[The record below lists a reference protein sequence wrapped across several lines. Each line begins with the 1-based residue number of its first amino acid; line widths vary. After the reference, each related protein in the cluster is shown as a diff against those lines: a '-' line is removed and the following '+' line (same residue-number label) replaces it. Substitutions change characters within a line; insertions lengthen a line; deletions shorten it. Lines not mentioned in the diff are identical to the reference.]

1 MFSNNQFEFYS
12 VDENYYLEV
21 LLKEDKYIEKN
32 VIRNIIGGLESFAG
46 DSDEEQIKAIRLIFF
61 EKASLKIYFLKVS
74 SLRQNFE
81 KIYFL
86 KNIFYIF

>member
-1 MFSNNQFEFYS
+1 MFSNNQFEFCS

-61 EKASLKIYFLKVS
+61 EKAK
-74 SLRQNFE
+74 FE
-81 KIYFL
+81 
-86 KNIFYIF
+86 NIFFESVFFETEF

>member
-1 MFSNNQFEFYS
+1 MFSNNQFEFCS

-46 DSDEEQIKAIRLIFF
+46 DSVEEQIKAIRLIFF

>member
-1 MFSNNQFEFYS
+1 MFSNNQFEFCS

-32 VIRNIIGGLESFAG
+32 VIRNIIGGLESFVG

>member
-1 MFSNNQFEFYS
+1 M
-12 VDENYYLEV
+12 

-32 VIRNIIGGLESFAG
+32 VIRNIIGGLESFAD